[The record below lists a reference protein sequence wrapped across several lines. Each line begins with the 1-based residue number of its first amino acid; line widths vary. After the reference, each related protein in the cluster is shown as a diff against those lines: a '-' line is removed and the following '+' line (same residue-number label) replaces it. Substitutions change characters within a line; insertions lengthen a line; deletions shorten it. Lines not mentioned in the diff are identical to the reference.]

1 MYSEDKARKENK
13 INTSKPKTV
22 QIFTRISEELKKEF
36 QEVLIKNDEKQS
48 DVIRSLIK
56 QYIKKSK

>member
-1 MYSEDKARKENK
+1 MYSEHKARKEDK

-22 QIFTRISEELKKEF
+22 QIFTRISEELKKDF
-36 QEVLIKNDEKQS
+36 QDVLIKNDEKQS

-56 QYIKKSK
+56 QYIKKNK

>member
-1 MYSEDKARKENK
+1 MKGEK
-13 INTSKPKTV
+13 IKTDRPKTV
-22 QIFTRISEELKKEF
+22 QIFTRISEELKKDF

-56 QYIKKSK
+56 QYIKENK